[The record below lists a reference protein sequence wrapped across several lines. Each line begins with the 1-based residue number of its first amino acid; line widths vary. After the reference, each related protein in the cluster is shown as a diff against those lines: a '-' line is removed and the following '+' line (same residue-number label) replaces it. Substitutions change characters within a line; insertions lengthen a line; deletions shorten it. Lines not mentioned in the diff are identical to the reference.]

1 MSRKGENIYKRK
13 DGRWE
18 ARYIKEHRI
27 NGRIHYGYCYGKTYH
42 EARDKVNQAR
52 YALMNDQL
60 LPVRGKRNRFADY
73 CNEWLYLKRSSVK
86 PSTFVKYTTILEK
99 YIKPDLGQY
108 FSEAISEILV
118 EQFSYRLIHERGLSP
133 KTVRDILSVL
143 HSILNYTTKQNPLAK
158 SVDIVYPRQDRKEMR
173 VLTCEEQ
180 KRFTEYLLR
189 DMDPCK
195 FGVLL
200 ALLTG
205 LRIGEVC
212 ALKWEDISL
221 ENKVIFVRHTMQRL
235 KNLNPASE
243 ERTRII
249 TGVPK
254 SGRSVRMIPM
264 NQDIEKLCNKWRAD
278 DVEAYVLTGKAGHF
292 LEPRTLQ
299 YRMRQ
304 YTKDCD
310 LKNVHFHTLRHSFAT
325 RCVEA
330 GFEIRSLSEILGHSS
345 TRITLECYVHSSMN
359 LKRKNME
366 KLKIADTVEKEF
378 PGA

>member
-1 MSRKGENIYKRK
+1 
-13 DGRWE
+13 
-18 ARYIKEHRI
+18 
-27 NGRIHYGYCYGKTYH
+27 
-42 EARDKVNQAR
+42 
-52 YALMNDQL
+52 
-60 LPVRGKRNRFADY
+60 
-73 CNEWLYLKRSSVK
+73 
-86 PSTFVKYTTILEK
+86 
-99 YIKPDLGQY
+99 
-108 FSEAISEILV
+108 
-118 EQFSYRLIHERGLSP
+118 
-133 KTVRDILSVL
+133 
-143 HSILNYTTKQNPLAK
+143 
-158 SVDIVYPRQDRKEMR
+158 MR

-180 KRFTEYLLR
+180 KRFTEYLLQ

-254 SGRSVRMIPM
+254 SGRSVRIIPM

-278 DVEAYVLTGKAGHF
+278 DLEAYVLTGKAGYF

-304 YTKDCD
+304 YTKDCS

>member
-1 MSRKGENIYKRK
+1 
-13 DGRWE
+13 
-18 ARYIKEHRI
+18 
-27 NGRIHYGYCYGKTYH
+27 
-42 EARDKVNQAR
+42 
-52 YALMNDQL
+52 
-60 LPVRGKRNRFADY
+60 
-73 CNEWLYLKRSSVK
+73 
-86 PSTFVKYTTILEK
+86 
-99 YIKPDLGQY
+99 
-108 FSEAISEILV
+108 
-118 EQFSYRLIHERGLSP
+118 
-133 KTVRDILSVL
+133 
-143 HSILNYTTKQNPLAK
+143 
-158 SVDIVYPRQDRKEMR
+158 MR

-264 NQDIEKLCNKWRAD
+264 NQDIETVSYTHLLHSRTEIHKFLSLFFFPAIKSLCQI
-278 DVEAYVLTGKAGHF
+278 YVLLNVPQNLLAGSYHWKISPVSYTH
-292 LEPRTLQ
+292 LETMLQ
-299 YRMRQ
+299 WQ
-304 YTKDCD
+304 
-310 LKNVHFHTLRHSFAT
+310 
-325 RCVEA
+325 
-330 GFEIRSLSEILGHSS
+330 
-345 TRITLECYVHSSMN
+345 
-359 LKRKNME
+359 
-366 KLKIADTVEKEF
+366 
-378 PGA
+378 